1 VIAEATVDAPLAQA
15 LRAWA
20 GERRVVPAREATVL
34 LLGPPGTHAPRYR
47 PIPGGIAGATL
58 AIDAE
63 PRERA
68 GDGERPGLA
77 AVRRA
82 QSEWLLDVTLAR
94 LRRRRS
100 AGQPLAAH
108 THLRLRLAE
117 AAAYLAEAAAV
128 EHLPGAAQHAHRTIT
143 RADEILA
150 ELHGGSSVLTG
161 SPGHI
166 ARFSALLALAFAGV
180 M

>member
-1 VIAEATVDAPLAQA
+1 VIAEDTVEAPLAEA
-15 LRAWA
+15 LQAWA
-20 GERRVVPAREATVL
+20 GGRRIVPARDATVL
-34 LLGPPGTHAPRYR
+34 LLGFPGTHAPRYR
-47 PIPGGIAGATL
+47 AIPGGIAGATL
-58 AIDAE
+58 AIDDE
-63 PRERA
+63 PREYA
-68 GDGERPGLA
+68 SDGGLPGLT
-77 AVRRA
+77 AVRRE

-100 AGQPLAAH
+100 AGQPLAAQ

-117 AAAYLAEAAAV
+117 AAARLAEAAAV
-128 EHLPGAAQHAHRTIT
+128 EDLPGSAEHAHRTIT

-161 SPGHI
+161 SPGHL